1 MRKITFDTPISDL
14 WSVGK
19 STASRFKKLGLK
31 TAEDLL
37 YHFPHRWEDFSQT
50 MPIKD
55 LKDGMVATTRGT
67 IELIQNKRSPRKR
80 MIITEA
86 IITDGTESIRCI
98 WFRQPF
104 LTKLLKTGDEVF
116 LSGKIETSY
125 LTLQFTNPA
134 HEKVRKD
141 HRAEL
146 DQIHTGRLVPVYP
159 ATERLTQKQIRF
171 LTKLVLPLAGQVADP
186 LPAEIIKKQKLLD
199 LEKAL
204 AEIHFPSSNKMAQA
218 ARERLKFDELFLLQ
232 LYALR
237 IKKDIEQTKAVSIPF
252 AEKETKEFAA
262 SLPFVLTFA
271 QKKSG
276 WTIIKDLAK
285 PHPMNRLLQGD
296 VGSGKTVVAALA
308 VLNTSLAK
316 HQSVF
321 LAPTEILAKQH
332 FETLTKLFKNSK
344 IKVVLFTRSYRQS
357 ILNEKLSKKEALE
370 SIKSGK
376 ASLIVGTHALIQEN
390 VEFKNLAL
398 VIIDEQ
404 HRFGVEQRKN
414 LCDKSGD
421 KSTAPHLLSM
431 TATPIPR
438 SLALTV
444 YGDLDLSVINELP
457 AGRKKILT
465 KLVDPKDRKKAY
477 DFIRQ
482 EIAKGRQVFVICPLI
497 EESDKLGVK
506 SVEQE
511 YKKLTKDVFP
521 DLKISYLHGK
531 LKSEEKEKTMKLFC
545 NKKTDILVSTSV
557 VEVGV
562 DIPNATIMM
571 IEGAER
577 FGLAQLHQ
585 FRGRVGRS
593 KHQSYCFL
601 FTENPADT
609 THQRLLALQNSNDG
623 FALAEKDL
631 QLRGPGEIYG
641 SIQSGF
647 MPSLKIAQ
655 ITDHSILEKARE
667 EAKSLI
673 NKDPHLLKNP
683 LLQEKIQDFE
693 KAVHLE

>member
-1 MRKITFDTPISDL
+1 MRKITFTTPISDL
-14 WSVGK
+14 WSVGR
-19 STASRFKKLGLK
+19 STASKLKKLGLK

-37 YHFPHRWEDFSQT
+37 YHFPHRYEDYSQT
-50 MPIKD
+50 MPISE
-55 LKDGMVATTRGT
+55 LKAGTTATTRGT

-86 IITDGTESIRCI
+86 IVADGTESIRCV

-104 LTKLLKTGDEVF
+104 LTRLLKTGDEVF
-116 LSGKIETSY
+116 LSGKIEISY

-134 HEKVRKD
+134 YEKVRK
-141 HRAEL
+141 
-146 DQIHTGRLVPVYP
+146 DQIHTGRLVPIYP
-159 ATERLTQKQIRF
+159 ATEKLTQKQIRF
-171 LTKLVLPLAGQVADP
+171 LTKLVLPLAKKVQDP
-186 LPAEIIKKQKLLD
+186 LPAEIIKRQKLLSQV
-199 LEKAL
+199 KAL
-204 AEIHFPSSNKMAQA
+204 EEIHFPSSSKIAIK

-237 IKKDIEQTKAVSIPF
+237 IKKDIEQTRAVSVQF
-252 AEKETKEFAA
+252 AEEETKDFAA
-262 SLPFVLTFA
+262 NLPFTLTAA

-276 WTIIKDLAK
+276 WTIIKDLAR

-308 VLNTSLAK
+308 ILNTALAGY
-316 HQSVF
+316 QSTF

-344 IKVVLFTRSYRQS
+344 IKTALFTRSYHQTT
-357 ILNEKLSKKEALE
+357 LKDKLSKKQVLE
-370 SIKSGK
+370 IIRDGK
-376 ASLIVGTHALIQEN
+376 IPLIVGTHALIQED

-404 HRFGVEQRKN
+404 HRFGVNQRKS
-414 LCDKSGD
+414 LCEKSGD
-421 KSTAPHLLSM
+421 QETSPHLLSM

-444 YGDLDLSVINELP
+444 YGDLDLSIIDELP

-465 KLVDPKDRKKAY
+465 RLVDPKNREKAY
-477 DFIRQ
+477 DFIRK
-482 EIAKGRQVFVICPLI
+482 EITQGRQIFVICPLI

-511 YKKLTKDVFP
+511 YEKLTKEVFP
-521 DLKISYLHGK
+521 DLKIGFLHGK
-531 LKSEEKEKTMKLFC
+531 LKSQEKEKTMKLFYARE
-545 NKKTDILVSTSV
+545 TDILVSTSV

-562 DIPNATIMM
+562 DIPNASIMM
-571 IEGAER
+571 IESAER

-601 FTENPADT
+601 FTENPSGT
-609 THQRLLALQNSNDG
+609 THERLLALVNSNDG

-631 QLRGPGEIYG
+631 ELRGPGEMYG

-655 ITDHSILEKARE
+655 ITDHTILEKARE
-667 EAKSLI
+667 EARNLIEKS
-673 NKDPHLLKNP
+673 PHLAQYP
-683 LLQEKIQDFE
+683 LLQEKIKGFE
-693 KAVHLE
+693 KRVHLE